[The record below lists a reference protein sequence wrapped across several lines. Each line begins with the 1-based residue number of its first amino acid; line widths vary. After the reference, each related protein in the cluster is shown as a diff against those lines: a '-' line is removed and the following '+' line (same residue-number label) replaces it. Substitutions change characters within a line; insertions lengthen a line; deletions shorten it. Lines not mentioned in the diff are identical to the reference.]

1 MNGCGG
7 FAGMMPGAVLQSA
20 DSGCVSVPVNQHQ
33 QQLVQEPV
41 MAELPPLL
49 HPHVPTA
56 PPHNML
62 SALPFFNV
70 MIPVADNFG
79 GPVNMSVS
87 PSVDPSGSDLPINGK
102 SLQSNP
108 LKWLAMGP
116 GCEYPLGQ
124 SIHLSMFYTLYAVS
138 SAFL

>member
-1 MNGCGG
+1 VNGCGG
-7 FAGMMPGAVLQSA
+7 FAVMMPGAVQQSA

-56 PPHNML
+56 PTHSML

-87 PSVDPSGSDLPINGK
+87 PSVDPSGSDLPVNGK

-108 LKWLAMGP
+108 LKWLALGP
-116 GCEYPLGQ
+116 GCEYPLG
-124 SIHLSMFYTLYAVS
+124 
-138 SAFL
+138 